1 METPAPLEFTRVFD
15 LVDYQLRKFPQRA
28 SMNSF
33 VNGKWVSFSTA
44 AIQQQMDAVS
54 CWLLEQGCQKGDVVA
69 VVPFMGSAEWII
81 TDLACQQIGLVI
93 VPVHP
98 TASPEEMEFILNETQ
113 ARLCIAANAGLYY
126 KIKSVCASVAS
137 VKDCYHFDLREKGH
151 FPAFACKPT
160 HVLKEQLKQRKQTI
174 AETDTLAIL
183 YTSGT
188 SGVPKGVV
196 LTHRNVVS
204 NIKSILPVLPVIPGN
219 RALSFLPFSHVFER
233 TACFAYL
240 AFGVNIYFCH
250 SKESIA
256 TDFKTVKPTFC
267 TSVPKTLE
275 NMYDR
280 LLEQR
285 ASKNLLKRTV
295 ITWAMKVGQQY
306 RGNRQHGVV
315 FRIKLFIARLLVLN
329 HWRNALGGKVRFV
342 IVGAAALRPEI
353 ARLFSATGVLV
364 LSGYGMTEAS
374 PFISV
379 NRPQPGLHRFGT
391 VGLPLPGVDVRIDQT
406 DGEGEGEILV
416 RGPNIM
422 QAYFNRPD
430 LTREVFTDGW
440 LRTGDTGKFI
450 DKRFLMITGRKKD
463 LFKTTAGIYVS
474 PQQLEQHFTAS
485 PFIDQCM
492 VFGFNKPFIS
502 AVLVPNFALLKL
514 WCEETGVHWTSPAF
528 MIHNIRVLQKIQEE
542 VDLLN
547 AAIESYKR
555 IRKFILS
562 DSEWTVDSG
571 ELTPSFK
578 LIRSKLMTKH
588 EAAIEKLYR

>member
-1 METPAPLEFTRVFD
+1 
-15 LVDYQLRKFPQRA
+15 
-28 SMNSF
+28 
-33 VNGKWVSFSTA
+33 
-44 AIQQQMDAVS
+44 
-54 CWLLEQGCQKGDVVA
+54 
-69 VVPFMGSAEWII
+69 
-81 TDLACQQIGLVI
+81 
-93 VPVHP
+93 
-98 TASPEEMEFILNETQ
+98 
-113 ARLCIAANAGLYY
+113 
-126 KIKSVCASVAS
+126 
-137 VKDCYHFDLREKGH
+137 
-151 FPAFACKPT
+151 
-160 HVLKEQLKQRKQTI
+160 
-174 AETDTLAIL
+174 
-183 YTSGT
+183 
-188 SGVPKGVV
+188 
-196 LTHRNVVS
+196 
-204 NIKSILPVLPVIPGN
+204 
-219 RALSFLPFSHVFER
+219 
-233 TACFAYL
+233 
-240 AFGVNIYFCH
+240 
-250 SKESIA
+250 
-256 TDFKTVKPTFC
+256 
-267 TSVPKTLE
+267 
-275 NMYDR
+275 
-280 LLEQR
+280 
-285 ASKNLLKRTV
+285 
-295 ITWAMKVGQQY
+295 
-306 RGNRQHGVV
+306 
-315 FRIKLFIARLLVLN
+315 
-329 HWRNALGGKVRFV
+329 
-342 IVGAAALRPEI
+342 
-353 ARLFSATGVLV
+353 
-364 LSGYGMTEAS
+364 MTEAS

-416 RGPNIM
+416 RGPNVM